1 MCQCLLSKP
10 TAMPPWVKKYHVSN
24 TEIKIHGL
32 LASFSNFSLPWS
44 SLVFL
49 GLSCPAP
56 WKHNVS
62 TSICLVSTLAVPQT
76 RCRTLDGQM
85 FILFIGLTW
94 LNWLTCIM
102 HHNAIHCYSAYSAC
116 ILARPLPHFLKYRKA
131 KLRKTVKP
139 ISERTCVVSS
149 DQVANMSL
157 ENRESDGSWL
167 NIIESAIVPFWF
179 WIFWCLKAYNS
190 VPNAA
195 SSLMICANSR
205 STACEDISQS
215 VGSNS
220 CSQLNIV
227 NVAMI
232 LKLSSYQCRYVDY
245 NIITIIAFSFQSY
258 VLVIANLAVPVQRH
272 VAP

>member
-24 TEIKIHGL
+24 TEIKFHGL

-116 ILARPLPHFLKYRKA
+116 IPVHCLTFWNTARQSSEKQSSQFPREHVLWA
-131 KLRKTVKP
+131 VIKLQ
-139 ISERTCVVSS
+139 TCRWKIGNLIGV
-149 DQVANMSL
+149 D
-157 ENRESDGSWL
+157 
-167 NIIESAIVPFWF
+167 
-179 WIFWCLKAYNS
+179 WI
-190 VPNAA
+190 
-195 SSLMICANSR
+195 
-205 STACEDISQS
+205 
-215 VGSNS
+215 
-220 CSQLNIV
+220 
-227 NVAMI
+227 
-232 LKLSSYQCRYVDY
+232 
-245 NIITIIAFSFQSY
+245 
-258 VLVIANLAVPVQRH
+258 
-272 VAP
+272 